1 MGPYFGN
8 PVNGAIQII
17 VPDACAD
24 LSFHQ
29 LPAQVTSQEALDR
42 LHVVGAQHPAEVVM
56 QLQVG
61 CGARRLVHRA
71 NDVGTVQQQCHQY
84 QVISTTV
91 CDATMWFGQKRA
103 PYVFISGTEH
113 PHHNENTILWHE
125 TPVYHANDVGTVQ
138 QQHHQHQVIS
148 TIVCDHIQCGL
159 YGTHNPIFL
168 SEKSNTCITMN
179 VQSYD
184 MSDTLTDFLVD
195 HRH

>member
-1 MGPYFGN
+1 MGLQELVDMGPHFGN

-17 VPDACAD
+17 VPDARAD
-24 LSFHQ
+24 LRFHQ
-29 LPAQVTSQEALDR
+29 LPAQVASQEALDR

-61 CGARRLVHRA
+61 CGARRLVHCA

-125 TPVYHANDVGTVQ
+125 TLVHRANDVGTVQ
-138 QQHHQHQVIS
+138 QQRHQHQVIS
-148 TIVCDHIQCGL
+148 TTVCDTAVWFVRNTEPYISSRGIEHM
-159 YGTHNPIFL
+159 YHNEYAVL
-168 SEKSNTCITMN
+168 
-179 VQSYD
+179 
-184 MSDTLTDFLVD
+184 
-195 HRH
+195 

>member
-1 MGPYFGN
+1 MGLQELVDMGPHFGD
-8 PVNGAIQII
+8 PVYGAIQII

-29 LPAQVTSQEALDR
+29 LPAQVASQEALDR

-61 CGARRLVHRA
+61 CGACRLVHRA
-71 NDVGTVQQQCHQY
+71 NDVGTVQQQCHQH

-103 PYVFISGTEH
+103 PYVFISRT
-113 PHHNENTILWHE
+113 NTHITMKTQSYGMRHRFI
-125 TPVYHANDVGTVQ
+125 VQ

-148 TIVCDHIQCGL
+148 TTVCDITVWFVRNTEPYISIRGIKHM
-159 YGTHNPIFL
+159 YHNECAVL
-168 SEKSNTCITMN
+168 
-179 VQSYD
+179 
-184 MSDTLTDFLVD
+184 
-195 HRH
+195 

>member
-1 MGPYFGN
+1 MGLQELVDMGPHFGD

-29 LPAQVTSQEALDR
+29 LPAQVASQEAFDR

-61 CGARRLVHRA
+61 CGACRLVHRA
-71 NDVGTVQQQCHQY
+71 NDVGTVQQQCHQH

-103 PYVFISGTEH
+103 PYVFISRTEH

-125 TPVYHANDVGTVQ
+125 TPVHRPTATSSTSGHFPQ
-138 QQHHQHQVIS
+138 QCVTS
-148 TIVCDHIQCGL
+148 QCGL
-159 YGTHNPIFL
+159 YGTQNPTFL
-168 SEKSNTCITMN
+168 SEESNTCITMN
-179 VQSYD
+179 VQSYE
-184 MSDTLTDFLVD
+184 
-195 HRH
+195 